1 MNAIVGQEEFKTPGA
16 WSQEGRSPRVAVIG
30 SGFSGVAA
38 IIKLREAGYTDIVCY
53 ERQDRLGGTWRDNR
67 YPGLSCDVP
76 SHWYSYSFALNPDW
90 SHRFSYGPEIAAYLD
105 DVAEKYDV
113 KRDIRF
119 NTGVSDLT
127 YLGPQWRLTTD
138 KGEEEIFDLVIA
150 ATGVL
155 VNPSTPDIKGLDSFA
170 GEKWHTARWRD
181 DVSLKGKRV
190 AIIGTGSTSCQ
201 IVGAV
206 AQDVAHLSVFQR
218 TPHWVLGI
226 PQIKYSAAWKF
237 LLKYVPGLQYSVR
250 LSQRFQTEQF
260 MGKATLGYRFQQRLV
275 EWICRRQL
283 RAAVPDQALR
293 ERLTPSY
300 KATCKRLI
308 ISSTYYPALTRDNVD
323 LVTEGIDE
331 ITPKGVRTVD
341 GTLHECDI
349 LLLATGFHTTDFI
362 LPTKVTGED
371 GRDLGASWEGAPRAH
386 RALTFPGF
394 PNFFMLHGP
403 TGVFGNT
410 SLIDLAEYQIGYMI
424 ACMDKMRDDKIA
436 LIAPKQEAYDAYN
449 AAMAKDIGTT
459 TWATGGCDSWYLDAS
474 GTPNLYPWLPSR
486 YRREMRK
493 PEFGEF
499 RMEREVAQTVA
510 AS

>member
-1 MNAIVGQEEFKTPGA
+1 MNVMAPKQDFQGAGA
-16 WSQEGRSPRVAVIG
+16 WAQEGRKPRIAVIG

-76 SHWYSYSFALNPDW
+76 SHWYSYSFELNPNW

-105 DVAEKYDV
+105 GVADKYDV

-119 NTGVSDLT
+119 NTGVKDLT

-138 KGEEEIFDLVIA
+138 DGQEEIFDFVIA

-155 VNPSTPDIKGLDSFA
+155 VNPSVPDLKGLDSFA

-181 DVSLKGKRV
+181 DISLKGKRV
-190 AIIGTGSTSCQ
+190 GIIGTGSTSCQ

-206 AQDVAHLSVFQR
+206 GEEVEHLSVFQR
-218 TPHWVLGI
+218 TPHWIIDI
-226 PQIKYSAAWKF
+226 PNFAYSKTWKF
-237 LLKYVPGLQYSVR
+237 LLKHVPGLQYGTR
-250 LSQRFQTEQF
+250 LLQRWQTEQF
-260 MGKATLGYRFQQRLV
+260 MGKATLGYKFQQRLV
-275 EWICRRQL
+275 EWACRQNL
-283 RAAVPDQALR
+283 KKNITDPKLR
-293 ERLTPSY
+293 EKLTPDY

-308 ISSTYYPALTRDNVD
+308 VCSTYYPALMRDNVD

-331 ITPKGVRTVD
+331 IVPEGLRTKD
-341 GTLHECDI
+341 GKVHEFDI
-349 LLLATGFHTTDFI
+349 LLLATGFHVTDFM
-362 LPTKVTGED
+362 LPTTVTGE
-371 GRDLGASWEGAPRAH
+371 GGKDLGESWEGSPRAH

-410 SLIDLAEYQIGYMI
+410 SLIDLAEYQIRYTI
-424 ACMDKMRDDKIA
+424 ACIDKMKEDKVA
-436 LIAPKQEAYDAYN
+436 LIAPTQEAYDAYN

-474 GTPNLYPWLPSR
+474 GTPNLYPWMPSR
-486 YRREMRK
+486 YRQEMRA
-493 PEFGEF
+493 PRFEEF
-499 RMEREVAQTVA
+499 RLEKEVARA
-510 AS
+510 EA